1 MDCMHESEKYCWLL
15 PLIMPPSTKKGS
27 EFLGVVAMFH
37 VVLAEDFYH
46 LLGIYSLHVMQWK
59 NNLHFF
65 SMSVKYQRRAP
76 AERRID
82 RAGRGMNFSAAIA
95 LPFSPFL
102 SFPVGS
108 VDTLPGREAA
118 AAWEVA
124 ELHLHRS
131 TSLTNWHMILKII
144 NTFCG
149 HLSISH
155 SDYPWQQ
162 MFHIQ

>member
-1 MDCMHESEKYCWLL
+1 MCESGKYGWLL
-15 PLIMPPSTKKGS
+15 PLLMPPTIKKGCD
-27 EFLGVVAMFH
+27 FLGVVAMFH

-46 LLGIYSLHVMQWK
+46 LLRIYSLHVMQWK

-102 SFPVGS
+102 SFPVVS

-118 AAWEVA
+118 AAWEIA
-124 ELHLHRS
+124 ELHLHSS
-131 TSLTNWHMILKII
+131 TSLTNWHKVFENYKYILWA
-144 NTFCG
+144 FVYF
-149 HLSISH
+149 S
-155 SDYPWQQ
+155 
-162 MFHIQ
+162 